1 MPYNETP
8 AQVRKSL
15 DRARADGLDRICRE
29 AERKV
34 GITPGLLLAIASR
47 ETHCRNV
54 VGDGGHGRGYFQID
68 DRSHQAFLRRHGALG
83 AGGIPP
89 VREAALYAAQIVAD
103 NLRSARKGGV
113 RDRDVL
119 HVALAGY
126 NAGPGNA
133 LNCYREGDC
142 DSKTAHGNYGRD
154 VLNRLEIVLDWLDA
168 KPTKP
173 EQPLLREGSR
183 GPAVLELKRKL
194 AAWYTTDPPFAMTP
208 VFGPGTTAAV
218 RAFQEA
224 HRLEID
230 GEVGPNTWKA
240 LGRIKLKTPA

>member
-8 AQVRKSL
+8 AQMRKSL
-15 DRARADGLDRICRE
+15 DGARSEGLDTICRE
-29 AERKV
+29 AERKA
-34 GITPGLLLAIASR
+34 GIPPGLLLAIASR

-89 VREAALYAAQIVAD
+89 AREAALYAAQLVAD
-103 NLRSARKGGV
+103 NMRSARHGGV

-133 LNCYREGDC
+133 LKCYRDGDC
-142 DSKTAHGNYGRD
+142 DAKTAHGNYGRD
-154 VLNRLEIVLDWLDA
+154 VLDRLEIVVDWLDGR
-168 KPTKP
+168 PLKP
-173 EQPLLREGSR
+173 ERPVLREGSR

-230 GEVGPNTWKA
+230 GEVGTNTWQA
-240 LGRIKLKTPA
+240 LGRIKVKSPA